1 MRKIYSLA
9 LALVAG
15 VAVSAQLTTQITSP
29 GVFKLTYGAAND
41 YSFYDP
47 GFEVATFY
55 VHTWITTADNSAS
68 TSFDDSWGNSN
79 VTMNWDSVAGAYIG
93 TIDLNTKTFTGS
105 NNKVAGGT
113 TVQKMGIVFKD
124 MQNGATKQSGDSSVQ
139 GPTTLTTLSVSD
151 AGSGKAKSQ
160 VAAGKLFTS
169 AKGNIDLT
177 VYDFGGKVIKTLKA
191 NANGNPIEL
200 NLSQK
205 GMYLVKIS
213 GDNLSEVVK
222 FAY

>member
-9 LALVAG
+9 IALVASI
-15 VAVSAQLTTQITSP
+15 AVSAQLTTQIVSP

-47 GFEVATFY
+47 GFQVPTFY
-55 VHTWITTADNSAS
+55 VHTWISPADNSVN
-68 TSFDDSWGNSN
+68 TSYDDAWTNSS
-79 VTMNWDSVAGAYIG
+79 VTMNWDSVANAYVG
-93 TIDLNTKTFTGS
+93 TINLNTKTFTNS
-105 NNKVAGGT
+105 NNTVPAGT
-113 TVQKMGIVFKD
+113 TVQKLGIVFKD
-124 MQNGATKQSGDSSVQ
+124 MQNGATKQSADSTVL
-139 GPTTLTTLSVSD
+139 GPTTLLTLAVSESN
-151 AGSGKAKSQ
+151 GRVKSQ

-191 NANGNPIEL
+191 NANGNPIDL

-205 GMYLVKIS
+205 GLYLVKIS
-213 GDNLSEVVK
+213 GNNSSEVVK

>member
-41 YSFYDP
+41 YSFYNP
-47 GFEVATFY
+47 GFEVPTFY

-68 TSFDDSWGNSN
+68 VSFDDAWSNSN
-79 VTMNWDSVAGAYIG
+79 VTMNWDSVAGAYVG
-93 TIDLNTKTFTGS
+93 TIDLNTKTFTNS
-105 NNKVAGGT
+105 NNTVAAGT
-113 TVQKMGIVFKD
+113 TVQKIGIVFKD
-124 MQNGATKQSGDSSVQ
+124 LQNGATKQSLDSSVQ
-139 GPTTLTTLSVSD
+139 GPTTLATLAVSD
-151 AGSGKAKSQ
+151 ASNGKAKSQ

-191 NANGNPIEL
+191 NANGNPIDL
-200 NLSQK
+200 NLNQK
-205 GMYLVKIS
+205 GLFLVQIS
-213 GDNLSEVVK
+213 GDNISEVVK
-222 FAY
+222 FAN